1 MTNKIATHEINFLE
15 LWIIVTKQK
24 LLILLIIFFA
34 TLTGVIIA
42 WTAPTLYTG
51 NALIEIGEVI
61 NSNYN
66 VDKLPQSTL
75 IINLDDVNNLKEITI
90 QGTGVNATIPT
101 GTNKILNLT
110 IENEN
115 PSIIKLNLEDAV
127 HFILSR
133 HQEKANLYSNTDSKV
148 HMTQMIGKIHI
159 SPDPIK
165 PNKKLIVLVSFFC
178 GVIIAFLLAFFI
190 NFFAIKKNQTI

>member
-1 MTNKIATHEINFLE
+1 VTNKIATHEINFLE

-115 PSIIKLNLEDAV
+115 PSIIKLKLEDAV

-133 HQEKANLYSNTDSKV
+133 HHYGNTDSKV

-190 NFFAIKKNQTI
+190 NFFSIKKNQTI